1 MLWPLW
7 SRRACFGTFS
17 AFALCSSGSLPLLVV
32 YGPNKRLFS
41 LLFLSL
47 LIGPFNVYPFLFG
60 HDLVTFWV
68 ILDTRLVNFCAEEMN
83 EIAYEYIITTVL
95 QLMLIIL
102 LEATRFRVFCT
113 RSYVFG
119 RFRTP
124 KGAFCSYGV
133 DLFGR
138 FFLLDF
144 FNANL
149 SGSHFARSS
158 WAHLLIVFNMVWRH

>member
-68 ILDTRLVNFCAEEMN
+68 ILDTRLVTFCAEEMN

-119 RFRTP
+119 RFLQLWRGPVRPVFPAGLFQCEP
-124 KGAFCSYGV
+124 KRFAFCA
-133 DLFGR
+133 LFLGP
-138 FFLLDF
+138 
-144 FNANL
+144 
-149 SGSHFARSS
+149 FAYC
-158 WAHLLIVFNMVWRH
+158 F